1 MARALEAAGRCKGQG
16 CGKWIRK
23 EVRIEKKR
31 KQVEVDEATHFVQH
45 SFPGGGI

>member
-1 MARALEAAGRCKGQG
+1 MSPALEAAGRCREQG

-31 KQVEVDEATHFVQH
+31 KQVEVNEATHFVQH
-45 SFPGGGI
+45 SYPGGEI